1 MNVLIVEDE
10 KILANEIAIF
20 LKNENYHCDQVYSG
34 RAASD
39 KLSFDIYDFVLLDLG
54 LPDFDGLKVL
64 MEAKKNNSQASFII
78 LSARGEI
85 DDKIVGLN
93 EGADDYLAKPFS
105 LPELLSRMH
114 AVKRR
119 KYGVNNNLITFHG
132 FSVDCL
138 KRTVLFAKEEIIL
151 TKKEFDLLIYLV
163 LNKNRVLTRIQI
175 AEHLWGNFFEDE
187 YESNY
192 IDVHVKNIRKKLG
205 RFEEAT
211 WLETIRGVG
220 YKASL

>member
-10 KILANEIAIF
+10 KSLAKEIALF
-20 LKNENYHCDQVYSG
+20 LKNENYNCDQVHTG
-34 RAASD
+34 RDASD
-39 KLSFDIYDFVLLDLG
+39 KLSFDIYDFVLLDIG
-54 LPDFDGLKVL
+54 LPDYDGLKVL
-64 MEAKKNNSQASFII
+64 VEAKKNNSQSAFII

-85 DDKIVGLN
+85 EDKITGLN

-119 KYGVNNNLITFHG
+119 KFGINNNLIKFQG
-132 FSVDCL
+132 FTVDTL
-138 KRTVLFAKEEIIL
+138 KRSLTFNSDEISL
-151 TKKEFDLLIYLV
+151 TKKEFDLLVYLV

-175 AEHLWGNFFEDE
+175 AEHLWGNFLEDE

-205 RFEEAT
+205 LFEEVK

-220 YKASL
+220 YKANI